1 MKDKR
6 WESIFSAFFRVSC
19 IMASGFFMFS
29 GCRKEQWNPN
39 EQYESEI
46 RKLNQISEVRDNEV
60 RENAHR
66 NILNAKAT
74 IFEKLDTDNSLKS
87 WILQNRFRFPLIART
102 EHNNQSWEKRK
113 LMFSDFMEFY
123 YGSTSSEFNQSRKQD
138 FEVFVICS
146 FDKILSYE
154 RY

>member
-46 RKLNQISEVRDNEV
+46 RKLNQISEVRDKEV

-87 WILQNRFRFPLIART
+87 CLCFLWLIPP
-102 EHNNQSWEKRK
+102 K
-113 LMFSDFMEFY
+113 LLLY
-123 YGSTSSEFNQSRKQD
+123 I
-138 FEVFVICS
+138 VHI
-146 FDKILSYE
+146 
-154 RY
+154 